1 MINKCFKTFNL
12 EGTQIPLADFV
23 LAWQKS
29 STTKEVCERLAVKV
43 PTNKTCKRLA
53 NKANALRRKGLKL
66 KPYARQ
72 SNSQVTTEDIDILNR
87 LLEDLAV

>member
-1 MINKCFKTFNL
+1 MKCYKTFNL
-12 EGTQIPLADFV
+12 EGTHIPLTDFV

-29 STTKEVCERLAVKV
+29 SSTKEVCERLSVKV

-66 KPYARQ
+66 KAYARQ
-72 SNSQVTTEDIDILNR
+72 SNSHVTQQDIDILNR
-87 LLEDLAV
+87 LLEELTV